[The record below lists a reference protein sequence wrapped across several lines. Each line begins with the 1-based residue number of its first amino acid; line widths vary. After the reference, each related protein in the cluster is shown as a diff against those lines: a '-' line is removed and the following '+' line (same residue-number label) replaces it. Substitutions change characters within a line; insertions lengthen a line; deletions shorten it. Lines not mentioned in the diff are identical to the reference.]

1 MDRGGLDS
9 VPVFI
14 SLFHLAVSILN
25 KHIMRTTSLKLLLG
39 LLLVAA
45 LVIPEFVFAEETEG
59 STRKLLKEYQLIVT
73 GLTCKSCIPDVRKAL
88 KKVPGVRDARITKF
102 DKAGS
107 LTRVEV
113 LPDSVSGE
121 ELVSALKSSGFQA
134 KILAVGKPR
143 KVLLKNE
150 KESGFFSLFN

>member
-1 MDRGGLDS
+1 
-9 VPVFI
+9 V
-14 SLFHLAVSILN
+14 VSILN
-25 KHIMRTTSLKLLLG
+25 ELIMRTTSLKLLLG

-45 LVIPEFVFAEETEG
+45 LVIPEFVFAEEKAEANQE
-59 STRKLLKEYQLIVT
+59 LLQEYQLIVT

-107 LTRVEV
+107 LTTVEV
-113 LPDSVSGE
+113 VPDKVSGE
-121 ELVSALKSSGFQA
+121 ELVSALRSSGFYA